1 MIWLLSG
8 IFRLFAFLCLS
19 AIGGI
24 LAMVPLAAA
33 CLIYSGQWS
42 RITVQGIMSLENSAF
57 AGALGDVLA
66 DNPIWNVFQVLLG
79 SMAKMVNSGID
90 ASVFF
95 ADAAGLNMD
104 IYSICELVGIALFM
118 IAWLR
123 LQMDLMAGVLRTS
136 RFAGSVV
143 DLVTGGGSL
152 WNIAL
157 NSINF
162 SISLLGAFF
171 SSVVFDAI
179 RSSASPWV
187 YLALAIAAGLIIALG
202 IKTNARS
209 YSLFSGNPD
218 EKLEAFSIAEEV
230 LSSLI
235 KIFTLFMSMYV
246 AYYYFSGAVVHD
258 PYKNGL
264 LIIGWIMG
272 MHGLNGENVWWKL
285 GGLAS
290 VVVIAILVI

>member
-104 IYSICELVGIALFM
+104 PYSICELIGIALFM

-143 DLVTGGGSL
+143 DMVTGGGSL

-187 YLALAIAAGLIIALG
+187 YLALAIAVELVVGFG
-202 IKTNARS
+202 IKSISPS
-209 YSLFSGNPD
+209 YSIFQSM
-218 EKLEAFSIAEEV
+218 SIAEEV
-230 LSSLI
+230 ISSLI
-235 KIFTLFMSMYV
+235 KVFTLFVSMYL

>member
-1 MIWLLSG
+1 
-8 IFRLFAFLCLS
+8 
-19 AIGGI
+19 
-24 LAMVPLAAA
+24 MVPLAAA

-42 RITVQGIMSLENSAF
+42 RITVQGIMSLENGAF

-104 IYSICELVGIALFM
+104 LYSICELVGIALFM

-123 LQMDLMAGVLRTS
+123 LQMDLMAGVLRT
-136 RFAGSVV
+136 RQFAGSVV

-171 SSVVFDAI
+171 SSVIFDAI

-187 YLALAIAAGLIIALG
+187 YLALAIAVELVVGFG
-202 IKTNARS
+202 IKSISPS
-209 YSLFSGNPD
+209 YSIFQSM
-218 EKLEAFSIAEEV
+218 SIAEEV
-230 LSSLI
+230 ISSLI
-235 KIFTLFMSMYV
+235 KVFTLFVSMYL

-285 GGLAS
+285 CGLAS